1 MSDAER
7 ERERRAFGARVAE
20 LRAARGL
27 TQKELATRLGR
38 TTSWLS
44 QVERGIQPVNRLDVL
59 NRLADGL
66 GVPVAE
72 LRPDAPPTAEP
83 AERPVG
89 DGHLNRARLL
99 LSGHPALGTLLSPP
113 SPDAPHDAPHDAA
126 PLAGLREDVEHVW
139 SLAHGDRYAELG
151 AALNSLLPSLERLA
165 RTAGKRER
173 AMAYGLLA
181 RTYQALSAAFTRQ
194 NEADAAWVAAD
205 RSIAAAELSGRVLD
219 VFAGTYR
226 LAHACLRLRRYE
238 QAEHVAQAAVD
249 ALGRH
254 RDEAAATPEELSL
267 LGSFHLVL
275 ALLHARRGDRTA
287 ARRETER
294 ARTVARRVG
303 GDRND
308 FHLEFGPTNV
318 EIQAVA
324 VAVELGD
331 AGEAL
336 DTGLRLDAGGLSVER
351 RARLALDMG
360 RAHAQLRR
368 VDEAVRCFLAAER
381 LAPEM
386 VRGHEAARGA
396 IRDLAL
402 VAGRGASA
410 ALRELAERVESPRSH
425 PFADSWGTSPQTP

>member
-1 MSDAER
+1 MGREIRGHRGNSEER
-7 ERERRAFGARVAE
+7 DRERRAFGTRVAE
-20 LRAARGL
+20 LRARRGL
-27 TQKELATRLGR
+27 TQKELAALLGR

-44 QVERGIQPVNRLDVL
+44 QVERGIQPVNRIDVL

-66 GVPVAE
+66 GVSVVE
-72 LRPDAPPTAEP
+72 LRPDAPPVAEP
-83 AERPVG
+83 TEGPVG
-89 DGHLNRARLL
+89 DDPLNRARLL
-99 LSGHPALGTLLSPP
+99 LSGHPALEALLSRPAQDPP
-113 SPDAPHDAPHDAA
+113 RADP
-126 PLAGLREDVEHVW
+126 PLAGFREDVEHVW

-165 RTAGKRER
+165 RTAAKPER

-181 RTYQALSAAFTRQ
+181 RTYQALSAAFTRR

-205 RSIAAAELSGRVLD
+205 RSIAAAEMSGRVLD
-219 VFAGTYR
+219 VFAGTCR

-249 ALGRH
+249 ALGGAGGSGG
-254 RDEAAATPEELSL
+254 EAASVPEELSL

-275 ALLHARRGDRTA
+275 ALVHARRGDRPA

-294 ARTVARRVG
+294 ARSVARRLG

-308 FHLEFGPTNV
+308 FNLEFGPTNV

-336 DTGLRLDAGGLSVER
+336 DTGLRVDASGLSVER

-360 RAHAQLRR
+360 RAHAQLRH
-368 VDEAVRCFLAAER
+368 VADAVECFLAAEH

-386 VRGHEAARGA
+386 VRGHETARSA
-396 IRDLAL
+396 IRDLML
-402 VAGRGASA
+402 VAGRSA
-410 ALRELAERVESPRSH
+410 PPKLRELAER
-425 PFADSWGTSPQTP
+425 AGAKC

>member
-1 MSDAER
+1 MSETVADVGDGIRGHLGGTEERDAER
-7 ERERRAFGARVAE
+7 RTFGARVAA
-20 LRAARGL
+20 LRARRGL
-27 TQKELATRLGR
+27 TQKELAARLGR

-59 NRLADGL
+59 HRLADGL
-66 GVPVAE
+66 GVSVAE
-72 LRPDAPPTAEP
+72 LRPDAPPPAEP
-83 AERPVG
+83 VEGPLG
-89 DGHLNRARLL
+89 DDPLNRARLL
-99 LSGHPALGTLLSPP
+99 LSGHPALGALLPRPPASP
-113 SPDAPHDAPHDAA
+113 SPGDP
-126 PLAGLREDVEHVW
+126 PLAGVREDVERVW

-181 RTYQALSAAFTRQ
+181 RTYQALSAAFTRR

-205 RSIAAAELSGRVLD
+205 RSIAAAEMSGHVLD

-226 LAHACLRLRRYE
+226 LAHACLRFRRYE
-238 QAEHVAQAAVD
+238 QAEHVARAAVD
-249 ALGRH
+249 ALGGSGESGG
-254 RDEAAATPEELSL
+254 EAAPAPEELSL

-275 ALLHARRGDRTA
+275 ALVHARRGDRPA

-294 ARTVARRVG
+294 ARSVARRLD

-308 FHLEFGPTNV
+308 FNLEFGPTNV

-336 DTGLRLDAGGLSVER
+336 DTGARVDASALSAER
-351 RARLALDMG
+351 RARLALELG
-360 RAHAQLRR
+360 RAHAQLRH
-368 VDEAVRCFLAAER
+368 VTDAVECFLAAEH

-386 VRGHEAARGA
+386 VRGHETARSA
-396 IRDLAL
+396 IRDLTL
-402 VAGRGASA
+402 VAGRSA
-410 ALRELAERVESPRSH
+410 PPGLRELAER
-425 PFADSWGTSPQTP
+425 AGATG